1 MHIRKLGYHKTPPVS
16 IAHNDILLEG
26 DDKEGAHFNVI

>member
-16 IAHNDILLEG
+16 MALNDILLKG
-26 DDKEGAHFNVI
+26 DDKRETHFDVI